1 MRKILLGLPAFCL
14 LMACGSSEQSAVITV
29 SGETL
34 MHEVR
39 ATPSP
44 ANGACVKMNPPRFMW
59 PDKFPHLGPVLDGVP
74 GQVDEKPKVVYRI
87 RISQDKNFQKEV
99 LIGERAWAFFNPFQC
114 LAQGKWY
121 WQYAYVTPGGKE
133 EWSPVYQFHIGK
145 DTPEFNPPTLEK
157 VLAKYT
163 SHHPRVLLDAD
174 DWEEIITKNKNNP
187 EAQAY
192 MDKASR
198 CISHPLKHLQ
208 EEIDTT
214 NVVTLTN
221 VVQRES
227 ALIRESRKIVDR
239 EEANVEALVRAYL
252 LTKDKKYYR
261 EGINRLSEILS
272 WQTSKYF
279 AGDFNLS
286 TLLSMSTS
294 AYDGFYN
301 LLSPSEKQLLL
312 DNIRNI
318 GNKFYN
324 EYVNHLENR
333 IADNHVWQMTFRI
346 LTMAAF
352 ATVGEIPEASVW
364 ADYCYNEWI
373 SRLPGLN
380 KDGAWHNGD
389 SYFHVNIRTLIEV
402 PAFFSRISGFNFF
415 ADPWY
420 NNNAL
425 YVIYQQPPFS
435 KSGGHGNSHEGQRTP
450 NGGRVGYADA
460 LARECNNPWAAA
472 YVHEIMQEDPDI
484 LSKAFEAKPADLTWY
499 RCTTKKVLPKEG
511 HTLAEL
517 PMAKVFNETGI
528 GTMNTSLGDIDKNA
542 MLSFRSSSYGS
553 TSHALANQNAFN
565 TFYGGKAIFYSSG
578 HRTGF
583 TDDHCMYS
591 YRNTRA
597 HNSILVNG
605 MTQKIGTEGYGWI
618 PRWYEGEKIAYM
630 VGDASNAYGKVTSPL
645 WLKRGELSGTQYTPE
660 KGWDENKLDM
670 FRRHIIQLGTTGVF
684 VIYDE
689 LEGKEA
695 VTWSYLLH
703 TVELPMEIQ
712 ELTDEVKVI
721 GKNKAG
727 GVSVAHLFSSAKTE
741 QAMVDTFFCAPTNWK
756 NVTNAQ
762 GKAVKYPNHWHFSST
777 TVPCKTARFL
787 TVMDTHGDNRP
798 DMQVVRKG
806 NIIQVGDWTITCNL
820 TEKGK
825 AAIHV
830 SNKVEKVSL
839 NYDAGKKEGATTVTD
854 QVKGKQVNKVLTDY
868 LPDFEI

>member
-1 MRKILLGLPAFCL
+1 MISFGNPCKEYKEIYDDYKTK
-14 LMACGSSEQSAVITV
+14 SA
-29 SGETL
+29 
-34 MHEVR
+34 
-39 ATPSP
+39 
-44 ANGACVKMNPPRFMW
+44 
-59 PDKFPHLGPVLDGVP
+59 
-74 GQVDEKPKVVYRI
+74 GQ
-87 RISQDKNFQKEV
+87 
-99 LIGERAWAFFNPFQC
+99 
-114 LAQGKWY
+114 
-121 WQYAYVTPGGKE
+121 
-133 EWSPVYQFHIGK
+133 
-145 DTPEFNPPTLEK
+145 
-157 VLAKYT
+157 
-163 SHHPRVLLDAD
+163 
-174 DWEEIITKNKNNP
+174 
-187 EAQAY
+187 
-192 MDKASR
+192 
-198 CISHPLKHLQ
+198 
-208 EEIDTT
+208 
-214 NVVTLTN
+214 
-221 VVQRES
+221 
-227 ALIRESRKIVDR
+227 
-239 EEANVEALVRAYL
+239 
-252 LTKDKKYYR
+252 
-261 EGINRLSEILS
+261 
-272 WQTSKYF
+272 
-279 AGDFNLS
+279 
-286 TLLSMSTS
+286 
-294 AYDGFYN
+294 
-301 LLSPSEKQLLL
+301 
-312 DNIRNI
+312 
-318 GNKFYN
+318 
-324 EYVNHLENR
+324 
-333 IADNHVWQMTFRI
+333 
-346 LTMAAF
+346 
-352 ATVGEIPEASVW
+352 
-364 ADYCYNEWI
+364 
-373 SRLPGLN
+373 
-380 KDGAWHNGD
+380 
-389 SYFHVNIRTLIEV
+389 
-402 PAFFSRISGFNFF
+402 
-415 ADPWY
+415 
-420 NNNAL
+420 
-425 YVIYQQPPFS
+425 
-435 KSGGHGNSHEGQRTP
+435 GNSHESKMKP
-450 NGGRVGYADA
+450 NGTRVGYADA

-472 YVHEIMQEDPDI
+472 YVRTILQKEPDI
-484 LSKAFEAKPADLTWY
+484 MEKTFLGKSGDLTWY
-499 RCTTKKVLPKEG
+499 RCTTKKALPKEG

-660 KGWDENKLDM
+660 KGWDENKLNM
-670 FRRHIIQLGTTGVF
+670 FRRHIIQLGSTGVF

-695 VTWSYLLH
+695 VTWGYLLH

-712 ELTDEVKVI
+712 ELTDEVKVT
-721 GKNKAG
+721 GRNKAG
-727 GVSVAHLFSSAKTE
+727 GISVAHLFSSAKTE

-854 QVKGKQVNKVLTDY
+854 QVKEVPGLQRAVSKVEGFVTQIEILKSKSQYIGVGKLIEEIIETVGYSDYIDTESESDEQATERRQNIDELISKAVQYEETVDEPSLSGFLEEVALVADIDNLDENNDMVSLMTIHSAKGLEFPIVYLAGMEDGLFPSYMSISTGDESDIEEERRLCYVGITRAKETLIMSAARMRTVRGETQMNRTSRFVREIPKELLAESAQMLKKNSEYSSITGKDHMELPVRKRGQVAFNSYQREAISNTVFDKKTDSA
-868 LPDFEI
+868 PDYVVGDRVRHIKFGEGTVADMINGGRDYEVTVDFDTAGRKKMFAGFAKLVKI

>member
-1 MRKILLGLPAFCL
+1 M
-14 LMACGSSEQSAVITV
+14 
-29 SGETL
+29 
-34 MHEVR
+34 
-39 ATPSP
+39 
-44 ANGACVKMNPPRFMW
+44 
-59 PDKFPHLGPVLDGVP
+59 
-74 GQVDEKPKVVYRI
+74 
-87 RISQDKNFQKEV
+87 
-99 LIGERAWAFFNPFQC
+99 
-114 LAQGKWY
+114 
-121 WQYAYVTPGGKE
+121 
-133 EWSPVYQFHIGK
+133 
-145 DTPEFNPPTLEK
+145 
-157 VLAKYT
+157 
-163 SHHPRVLLDAD
+163 
-174 DWEEIITKNKNNP
+174 
-187 EAQAY
+187 
-192 MDKASR
+192 
-198 CISHPLKHLQ
+198 
-208 EEIDTT
+208 
-214 NVVTLTN
+214 
-221 VVQRES
+221 
-227 ALIRESRKIVDR
+227 
-239 EEANVEALVRAYL
+239 
-252 LTKDKKYYR
+252 
-261 EGINRLSEILS
+261 
-272 WQTSKYF
+272 
-279 AGDFNLS
+279 
-286 TLLSMSTS
+286 
-294 AYDGFYN
+294 
-301 LLSPSEKQLLL
+301 
-312 DNIRNI
+312 
-318 GNKFYN
+318 
-324 EYVNHLENR
+324 
-333 IADNHVWQMTFRI
+333 
-346 LTMAAF
+346 
-352 ATVGEIPEASVW
+352 
-364 ADYCYNEWI
+364 
-373 SRLPGLN
+373 
-380 KDGAWHNGD
+380 
-389 SYFHVNIRTLIEV
+389 IEV
-402 PAFFSRISGFNFF
+402 PAFYSRISGFDFF

-420 NNNAL
+420 NNNAF

-435 KSGGHGNSHEGQRTP
+435 KSAGQGNSHESKMKP
-450 NGGRVGYADA
+450 NGTRVGYADA

-472 YVHEIMQEDPDI
+472 YVRTILQKEPDI
-484 LSKAFEAKPADLTWY
+484 MEKTFLGKSGDLTWY
-499 RCTTKKVLPKEG
+499 RCTTKKALPKEG

-660 KGWDENKLDM
+660 KGWDENKLNM
-670 FRRHIIQLGTTGVF
+670 FRRHIIQLGSTGVF

-712 ELTDEVKVI
+712 ELTDEVKVT
-721 GKNKAG
+721 GRNKAG
-727 GVSVAHLFSSAKTE
+727 GISVAHLFSSAKTE

>member
-1 MRKILLGLPAFCL
+1 
-14 LMACGSSEQSAVITV
+14 
-29 SGETL
+29 
-34 MHEVR
+34 
-39 ATPSP
+39 
-44 ANGACVKMNPPRFMW
+44 
-59 PDKFPHLGPVLDGVP
+59 
-74 GQVDEKPKVVYRI
+74 
-87 RISQDKNFQKEV
+87 
-99 LIGERAWAFFNPFQC
+99 
-114 LAQGKWY
+114 
-121 WQYAYVTPGGKE
+121 
-133 EWSPVYQFHIGK
+133 
-145 DTPEFNPPTLEK
+145 
-157 VLAKYT
+157 
-163 SHHPRVLLDAD
+163 
-174 DWEEIITKNKNNP
+174 
-187 EAQAY
+187 
-192 MDKASR
+192 
-198 CISHPLKHLQ
+198 
-208 EEIDTT
+208 
-214 NVVTLTN
+214 
-221 VVQRES
+221 
-227 ALIRESRKIVDR
+227 
-239 EEANVEALVRAYL
+239 
-252 LTKDKKYYR
+252 
-261 EGINRLSEILS
+261 
-272 WQTSKYF
+272 
-279 AGDFNLS
+279 
-286 TLLSMSTS
+286 
-294 AYDGFYN
+294 
-301 LLSPSEKQLLL
+301 
-312 DNIRNI
+312 
-318 GNKFYN
+318 
-324 EYVNHLENR
+324 
-333 IADNHVWQMTFRI
+333 MTFRI
-346 LTMAAF
+346 LNMAAF
-352 ATVGEIPEASVW
+352 ATYGELPMASTWV
-364 ADYCYNEWI
+364 DYCYNEWV

-380 KDGAWHNGD
+380 TDGGWHNGD
-389 SYFHVNIRTLIEV
+389 SYFQVNLRTLIEV
-402 PAFFSRISGFNFF
+402 PAFYSRISGFDFF

-420 NNNAL
+420 NNNAF

-435 KSGGHGNSHEGQRTP
+435 KSAGQGNSHESKLKP
-450 NGGRVGYADA
+450 NGTRVGYADA

-472 YVHEIMQEDPDI
+472 YVRTILQKEPDI
-484 LSKAFEAKPADLTWY
+484 MEKTFLGKSGDLTWY
-499 RCTTKKVLPKEG
+499 RCITKKALPKEDP
-511 HTLAEL
+511 TLAEL

-630 VGDASNAYGKVTSPL
+630 AGDASNAYGKVTSPL

-762 GKAVKYPNHWHFSST
+762 GKALKYPNHWHFSST

-787 TVMDTHGDNRP
+787 TVMDTHGKNRP

-806 NIIQVGDWTITCNL
+806 NTIQVGDWTITCNL

-825 AAIHV
+825 AAIYV
-830 SNKVEKVSL
+830 SNKTEKVSL
-839 NYDAGKKEGATTVTD
+839 NYDAGKKEGATIVTD
-854 QVKGKQVNKVLTDY
+854 QVKGKQVTKVLIDY